1 MFTSTIH
8 NAALSGTQADLAS
21 LALFHGDPT
30 GSGTQ
35 VGSTQA
41 LGWGTPSGGSMS
53 ASEQFDVPAG
63 STVDYVAIYDGASTP
78 NLVGSQRTIDSSGT
92 ATSETWNSAGT
103 ASVSVTVKAADAA

>member
-8 NAALSGTQADLAS
+8 NDALSGVTSDLAS

-30 GSGTQ
+30 GSGSQ

-41 LGWGTPSGGSMS
+41 LSWGAPSGGSMS

-63 STVDYVAIYDGASTP
+63 STVDHIGIYDGASTP
-78 NLVGSQRTIDSSGT
+78 NLVGSQAT
-92 ATSETWNSAGT
+92 AQAETWGSAGT
-103 ASVSVTVKAADAA
+103 ASVSVTVKATDA